1 MVHLL
6 HDWVKDIG
14 LWMEDSQL
22 KTNNI
27 KAEAVHFSSS
37 SDTEFAGIARILG
50 FIFDSDLSMKQQV
63 IKTCQAECIKIRQGV
78 PFTNI

>member
-6 HDWVKDIG
+6 HDWVKDIE

-22 KTNNI
+22 KMNNI

-37 SDTEFAGIARILG
+37 SDTEFDGILRIVC
-50 FIFDSDLSMKQQV
+50 FICDSDLSVKQHV
-63 IKTCQAECIKIRQGV
+63 IKTCRAECIKIRWGV

>member
-6 HDWVKDIG
+6 HNWVKDIE

-22 KTNNI
+22 KMNNI

-37 SDTEFAGIARILG
+37 SDTEFAGILRIVC
-50 FIFDSDLSMKQQV
+50 FICDSDLSVKQHV
-63 IKTCQAECIKIRQGV
+63 IKTCRAECIKIR
-78 PFTNI
+78 